1 MLDFSTYEAQF
12 EINVFLLLFLQLF
25 VKLKHNSS
33 FYPLN
38 FSCQPFSFGEFV
50 LTEIRRKKPNK
61 FVYTDWI
68 AIHSD
73 SQDSLYALLIWCV
86 CLCVS
91 YHQHG
96 VKRLEIIFDWS
107 GCAIAVM

>member
-1 MLDFSTYEAQF
+1 M
-12 EINVFLLLFLQLF
+12 
-25 VKLKHNSS
+25 KLKHNSS

-38 FSCQPFSFGEFV
+38 FSCRPFSFGEFV
-50 LTEIRRKKPNK
+50 LTEISEKKRTNL
-61 FVYTDWI
+61 YTPIWI